1 MATGDDAAAAGMD
14 VMTGYEDRR
23 FGYVELNK
31 TRDYIAQRT
40 SAVTPI
46 AKGGTGATSAVDART
61 ALDVPSNAA
70 LTTGLNG
77 KSNTNHTH
85 QYGAITPGVIN
96 NGGFGCTVGQ
106 THIVAGLGV
115 DTDISAGGNGLI
127 QGRFTNP
134 TARSSGVT
142 GWAALGVDAAGNI
155 GIQTSS
161 RRFKKDIQTWTPQA
175 QAVFAM
181 RLVQFRYLA
190 SDPDASPMEQGVIAE
205 ELLELGLD
213 WLVFY
218 DDDGEVQGVHY
229 DKIALA
235 CVAALQDLNERVT
248 RLEQGL

>member
-1 MATGDDAAAAGMD
+1 MANGDAAAAAGMD
-14 VMTGYEDRR
+14 VVSGTSDWRNGYDED
-23 FGYVELNK
+23 NK

-40 SAVTPI
+40 NAVTPL
-46 AKGGTGATSAVDART
+46 AKGGTGATTAADARNN
-61 ALDVPSNAA
+61 LDVPSKAD
-70 LTTGLNG
+70 LTTGLAG

-85 QYGAITPGVIN
+85 QYGAIQPGVIN
-96 NGGFGCTVGQ
+96 NGGFGASLGQ

-115 DTDISAGGNGLI
+115 DFDISAGGNGLI

-155 GIQTSS
+155 GVQTSS
-161 RRFKKDIQTWTPQA
+161 RRFKKDIETWTPQA
-175 QAVFAM
+175 QAVYAM

-190 SDPDASPMEQGVIAE
+190 SEPDASPMEQGVIAE

-213 WLVFY
+213 WLVFF
-218 DDDGEVQGVHY
+218 DEDGLPQGVHY

-235 CVAALQDLNERVT
+235 CVAALQDLDARVSA
-248 RLEQGL
+248 LEARS

>member
-1 MATGDDAAAAGMD
+1 MANGDAAAAAGMD
-14 VMTGYEDRR
+14 VVPSTAKARLGYDEM
-23 FGYVELNK
+23 NK

-46 AKGGTGATSAVDART
+46 NKGGTGATDASSART
-61 ALDVPSNAA
+61 NLGVPAASDVATALA
-70 LTTGLNG
+70 G
-77 KSNTNHTH
+77 KSNTTHTH
-85 QYGAITPGVIN
+85 QFGAITPGVIN

-115 DTDISAGGNGLI
+115 DTDLTVGGSGLI
-127 QGRFTNP
+127 QGRLTNP

-142 GWAALGVDAAGNI
+142 GWAALGVDGAGNI

-205 ELLELGLD
+205 ELLDLGLD

-235 CVAALQDLNERVT
+235 CVAALQDLNERVS